1 MASAGATGWVEPNE
15 RTVAVDAALVR
26 CCRAADAVAVAYTGS
41 TEAIAF
47 EVETARGSMLSWTVP
62 GSGTWMFREGSWAD
76 EYGRLHRSGLLRPT
90 LRGVARAARPNH
102 DAALDVLVRDVEFS
116 AGALIAAAEEH
127 RRGTMAAPVGTGP
140 EQLLE
145 RTWPALTADE
155 RGALWKLTKLIDV
168 QAGCR
173 LMVRD
178 EQGHDVLFLLA
189 GRLRVDTG
197 QGEVFLAPGSVVGE
211 VAALGNGVRT
221 ADVETVSDCVLLAA
235 SGHDLAGLPEA
246 VRDQIDRKVLA

>member
-1 MASAGATGWVEPNE
+1 MVSAAATGWAEPNE
-15 RTVAVDAALVR
+15 RTASVDAALVR

-41 TEAIAF
+41 KQAVAF
-47 EVETARGSMLSWTVP
+47 EVETIGGSVLAWTVP
-62 GSGTWMFREGSWAD
+62 GNGTWIFREGSWAD
-76 EYGRLHRSGLLRPT
+76 EYGRLHHSGLLRPT
-90 LRGVARAARPNH
+90 IRGVARAARPNH
-102 DAALDVLVRDVEFS
+102 DAALDVLVRDVEL
-116 AGALIAAAEEH
+116 GARSLIAAAEEH
-127 RRGTMAAPVGTGP
+127 RRGVAAAPAGAGP

-145 RTWPALTADE
+145 RTWPALTAAE
-155 RGALWKLTKLIDV
+155 RGALWKVTKLVDV

-197 QGEVFLAPGSVVGE
+197 QDEVFLAPGSVVGE

-235 SGHDLAGLPEA
+235 CGHDLAGLPEA
-246 VRDQIDRKVLA
+246 VRHQIDRKVLV